1 MRFVAGVIRA
11 GYALI
16 SVQASVALL
25 REQLPVLLACR
36 HGVDDQLIPAG
47 EYQHHGFQEPR
58 LSVETQ
64 AELAI
69 GWSTAV
75 ERFNPERPF
84 RSLRGIFGSNAVPE
98 GGGVNLH
105 AA

>member
-1 MRFVAGVIRA
+1 MQ
-11 GYALI
+11 LI
-16 SVQASVALL
+16 SVQASGALL

-47 EYQHHGFQEPR
+47 EYQHHGLQEPCLR
-58 LSVETQ
+58 VETQ

-69 GWSTAV
+69 GWAIAV
-75 ERFNPERPF
+75 ERFNPEWPF
-84 RSLRGIFGSNAVPE
+84 RSLRGVFGSNAVLE
-98 GGGVNLH
+98 GGGVDLH